1 MKRHSGFTLV
11 ELMIATV
18 IGLFLMASLMNLFIA
33 TNRSVTLSDALAQNQ
48 EAGRFGMDYM
58 TKFIRQAGYSEDF
71 TVAAPPILINTTAT
85 PCLADACSDNNP
97 VDAQGARLANPYVA
111 DDVIAV
117 RSCSGTVIG
126 GPINGQQ
133 QVANV
138 FWVSNAVGTENEL
151 RCRTFDYGNNVWIDA
166 APVSIVANI
175 ESFEFQL
182 GIAAQDTDR
191 NAARYVNLET
201 IENDPLLTLNQVR
214 SIRIALLTTSQD
226 ELDANKLKT
235 NVTERK
241 YNILDGPIITI
252 TDGNLRQ
259 VFGNTVELTN
269 MIESAILN

>member
-1 MKRHSGFTLV
+1 MKKHSGFTLV

-48 EAGRFGMDYM
+48 EAGRFAMDYM

-71 TVAAPPILINTTAT
+71 TVAAPPILINTAAT
-85 PCLADACSDNNP
+85 TCLADACSDNNP
-97 VDAQGARLANPYVA
+97 VDAQGDRLAIPYVA
-111 DDVIAV
+111 NGTTAL

-151 RCRTFDYGNNVWIDA
+151 RCRTFDYDNNLWIDA

-182 GIAAQDTDR
+182 GIAANEADR
-191 NAARYVNLET
+191 NASRYVNLET
-201 IENDPLLTLNQVR
+201 IESNPLLTLNQVR
-214 SIRIALLTTSQD
+214 SIRIALLTTSRD
-226 ELDANKLKT
+226 ELDANKLKS

-241 YNILDGPIITI
+241 YSVLDGPTLTI

-259 VFGNTVELTN
+259 VFGNTIELPN
-269 MIESAILN
+269 MIESATLN